1 MELRGRLARRNR
13 NEEETAVPIFPL
25 EVDEDYL
32 APQPLSLENKY
43 LTAPLLRSLTSDG
56 TP

>member
-32 APQPLSLENKY
+32 APQPLSFENKY